1 MTGGDVEETD
11 AEEGER
17 EGNGG
22 KDEKEGW
29 GRKK

>member
-1 MTGGDVEETD
+1 MTGGHEDETD

>member
-1 MTGGDVEETD
+1 MTGGDEDETD

-17 EGNGG
+17 EGNGV

>member
-1 MTGGDVEETD
+1 MTGGDEDETD

-17 EGNGG
+17 EGKGG